1 MALLKERLKNGE
13 QVLGTMVTTFASPDI
28 AKILQSCGFDFF
40 IVDCEHGAF
49 TTREAANIIAVARGI
64 GMPALVRIPEM
75 RREHALKFMEM
86 GRPGCFCPIRKQPN
100 RRVCWWTA
108 PNTRLWDTGAFRFRV
123 RIRIL
128 KE

>member
-28 AKILQSCGFDFF
+28 AKILQRCGFDFV

-75 RREHALKFMEM
+75 RREHALNVASLFSDASGHFKIKCPNCKTTTPYNM
-86 GRPGCFCPIRKQPN
+86 GYFRK
-100 RRVCWWTA
+100 RRSRRA
-108 PNTRLWDTGAFRFRV
+108 GR
-123 RIRIL
+123 
-128 KE
+128 